1 MENTGGIELYLKAD
15 SSDSIR
21 TTLDMFRDF
30 QPVEP
35 QGFFSSLKG
44 RRKDTYVLTGEN
56 YDSSELGDALGKHEH
71 VFSDV
76 FATG

>member
-35 QGFFSSLKG
+35 QGLFSSLKS
-44 RRKDTYVLTGEN
+44 RRKDNSILTGEN